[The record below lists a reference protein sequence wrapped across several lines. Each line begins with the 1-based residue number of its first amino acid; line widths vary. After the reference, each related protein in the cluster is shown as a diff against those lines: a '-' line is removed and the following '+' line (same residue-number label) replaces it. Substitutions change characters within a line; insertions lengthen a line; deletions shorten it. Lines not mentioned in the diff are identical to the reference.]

1 MKKIVFIIV
10 ALFIAIV
17 TMAYLYFSGL
27 SSDDKINQH
36 SLYAAAAESSIIFS
50 FENEQSIVDILKT
63 QELLKEIAGTKKVQE
78 LQEISSSLLSIPGIT
93 KFFEKQNVYISL
105 VPGLDKSIDFLYSTQ
120 INHDYT
126 QEELLQAIRSRSVD
140 VKAEN
145 GIMKLSFNDSTGF
158 FVGIKDNLLLLSTNS
173 NLVKKGLV
181 VKRDQSGRFANFI
194 QSNSRVAKNSLAEV
208 YINFEM
214 LPTLLKTIMPGQ
226 LSGELAPLDH
236 QNAYAALMYN
246 FSREKI
252 LFTGST
258 EPQNSTHYFSI
269 FSTEQAQKI
278 SITNILPDNTASYT
292 AYGITSYSSFRP
304 LLQQWFKTN
313 GMEKKVGK
321 SINDINTE
329 YRIDLE
335 KVLPMYFTNQFITF
349 QLSNAE
355 RLGAIG
361 LTNGDKLDQLLLEL
375 RTDYTEDIK
384 QLKVNGILTAFFGQA
399 FNYFQKPYYTIVD
412 NYLVFANR
420 PESLRSF
427 LNNYRNNKLLINAV
441 NYGNAM
447 DELPATSN
455 IQVYVDLE
463 NSQRIAQKNLYLPFF
478 RHVFNEDGLKSYAS
492 ISYQLSSNNKKFLT
506 NMLLIKKQAKLDSDS
521 LSRSL

>member
-1 MKKIVFIIV
+1 
-10 ALFIAIV
+10 
-17 TMAYLYFSGL
+17 
-27 SSDDKINQH
+27 
-36 SLYAAAAESSIIFS
+36 
-50 FENEQSIVDILKT
+50 
-63 QELLKEIAGTKKVQE
+63 
-78 LQEISSSLLSIPGIT
+78 
-93 KFFEKQNVYISL
+93 
-105 VPGLDKSIDFLYSTQ
+105 
-120 INHDYT
+120 
-126 QEELLQAIRSRSVD
+126 
-140 VKAEN
+140 
-145 GIMKLSFNDSTGF
+145 
-158 FVGIKDNLLLLSTNS
+158 
-173 NLVKKGLV
+173 
-181 VKRDQSGRFANFI
+181 
-194 QSNSRVAKNSLAEV
+194 
-208 YINFEM
+208 
-214 LPTLLKTIMPGQ
+214 
-226 LSGELAPLDH
+226 
-236 QNAYAALMYN
+236 
-246 FSREKI
+246 
-252 LFTGST
+252 
-258 EPQNSTHYFSI
+258 
-269 FSTEQAQKI
+269 
-278 SITNILPDNTASYT
+278 
-292 AYGITSYSSFRP
+292 
-304 LLQQWFKTN
+304 
-313 GMEKKVGK
+313 MEKKVGK

-335 KVLPMYFTNQFITF
+335 KVIPMYFTNQFITF